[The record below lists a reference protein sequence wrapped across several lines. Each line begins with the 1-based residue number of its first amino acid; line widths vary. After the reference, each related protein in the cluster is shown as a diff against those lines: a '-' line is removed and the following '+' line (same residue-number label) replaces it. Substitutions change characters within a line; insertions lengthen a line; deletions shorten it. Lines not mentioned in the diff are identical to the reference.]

1 MLNDSIKAIQEQ
13 LQDGIAKG
21 YWTLEQLDK
30 PSAGWVANT
39 RVDLRTFPDGYQGI
53 EHRNLL
59 RDYHPESVQAAPDPK
74 DFAQPGS
81 DLRSDHAP
89 LPVEGN
95 SGSVFSDGRDQLG
108 HEPGSRS
115 SDSEG
120 QAELGTEGEQD
131 SQLSR
136 SVLDW

>member
-1 MLNDSIKAIQEQ
+1 MP
-13 LQDGIAKG
+13 LQRVSSEDGARLILQRMIEAG
-21 YWTLEQLDK
+21 RCTLEDLDTPPPGYEGD
-30 PSAGWVANT
+30 PST
-39 RVDLRTFPDGYQGI
+39 YQ
-53 EHRNLL
+53 NLL
-59 RDYHPESVQAAPDPK
+59 RDYYPESVQAAPDPK
-74 DFAQPGS
+74 DFAEPGS

-120 QAELGTEGEQD
+120 QAELGTEGEPAP
-131 SQLSR
+131 LS
-136 SVLDW
+136 SGSTLDW